1 MNTTEPSDPPPAY
14 EDVTNQTRNGIPPQ
28 SRRSMEDEHRPL
40 PPGWVRQFD
49 RDTHHQFFVDTRS
62 NPPRSTWSHPHDDEQ
77 YLNSL
82 SADERHHINRLTR
95 SVSLKDIEAESSDD
109 EGHHGHSAAAK
120 RVPASST
127 ANATSSSSDQNPKGI
142 HKFGRKMKDRLTNST
157 HQEREKDRAARAK
170 EEQEMY
176 KAHLAF
182 RQAMSRAL
190 ETGQPQFVGK
200 DRDGRDI
207 YIEPPQGMM
216 SSGMMI
222 PQGGMVP
229 AGARGYNPYSQG
241 PYGDPNGRF
250 LRPQQPYARG
260 PGYGYGGG
268 YGFPLMGGLL
278 GGAMLGGLLF

>member
-1 MNTTEPSDPPPAY
+1 MNTTEPSDAPPAY
-14 EDVTNQTRNGIPPQ
+14 EDVAHQTRNGIPPQ

-49 RDTHHQFFVDTRS
+49 ADTHHQFFVDTNS

-82 SADERHHINRLTR
+82 SPDERHHIVRLHR

-109 EGHHGHSAAAK
+109 EGHGHTANTK
-120 RVPASST
+120 RVPASSS
-127 ANATSSSSDQNPKGI
+127 ATPPDQNPRGI

-157 HQEREKDRAARAK
+157 HQEREKDREARAK

-182 RQAMSRAL
+182 RRALSKAL

-200 DRDGRDI
+200 DREGRDV

-216 SSGMMI
+216 MSSNGMVI
-222 PQGGMVP
+222 PQGGRVP
-229 AGARGYNPYSQG
+229 AGARAYNPYSQG
-241 PYGDPNGRF
+241 PYGNPNSRF

-268 YGFPLMGGLL
+268 YGFPLMGGML

>member
-1 MNTTEPSDPPPAY
+1 
-14 EDVTNQTRNGIPPQ
+14 
-28 SRRSMEDEHRPL
+28 MEDEHRPL
-40 PPGWVRQFD
+40 PSGWVRQFD
-49 RDTHHQFFVDTRS
+49 ADTHHQFFVDTTA

-109 EGHHGHSAAAK
+109 EGHGHTAAAQ
-120 RVPASST
+120 RVPASSS
-127 ANATSSSSDQNPKGI
+127 AASSSATGTDQNPKGI

-157 HQEREKDRAARAK
+157 HQEREQDRAARAK
-170 EEQEMY
+170 EEEEMY

-182 RQAMSRAL
+182 RKAMSRAL
-190 ETGQPQFVGK
+190 ETGQPQFVGRDRNGK
-200 DRDGRDI
+200 DV
-207 YIEPPQGMM
+207 YIEPPQGLM
-216 SSGMMI
+216 SGGMMI
-222 PQGGMVP
+222 PQGGRVP

-241 PYGDPNGRF
+241 PYGYPSAQYM
-250 LRPQQPYARG
+250 RPQQPYVRG

-268 YGFPLMGGLL
+268 YGFPLMGGIL